1 VPLTFVHYKY
11 LSQLMTKSV
20 ESSDSGALAKAHE
33 RIRTLEAELLE
44 KDRILEV
51 VMCDH
56 DRDIDDLRK
65 SFEMGKPPL
74 PPLSRKRADSQQS
87 VDQTRWSVDSGA
99 LHEQSDQTACKECIA
114 LKKQLRAYKKQWA
127 EINRNFKQV
136 PSLLE
141 SMITRTD
148 NLVTNI
154 TKLSN

>member
-1 VPLTFVHYKY
+1 
-11 LSQLMTKSV
+11 MTRTAASLE
-20 ESSDSGALAKAHE
+20 ESNALIKAQE
-33 RIRTLEAELLE
+33 RIKTLEAELLE

-74 PPLSRKRADSQQS
+74 GPSGNKQQH
-87 VDQTRWSVDSGA
+87 DQTRWSMDSVN
-99 LHEQSDQTACKECIA
+99 LHEQSEHGACKECIV

>member
-1 VPLTFVHYKY
+1 
-11 LSQLMTKSV
+11 MTKL
-20 ESSDSGALAKAHE
+20 EGAGDTSSALAKAYE
-33 RIRTLEAELLE
+33 RIKTLEAELLE

-74 PPLSRKRADSQQS
+74 PPTRKRADSQQS
-87 VDQTRWSVDSGA
+87 VDQTRWSVDSIS
-99 LHEQSDQTACKECIA
+99 LHDQAEQLGCKECAA

-127 EINRNFKQV
+127 DINRNFKQV

-141 SMITRTD
+141 SMILRTD

>member
-1 VPLTFVHYKY
+1 
-11 LSQLMTKSV
+11 MTKAVGSIN
-20 ESSDSGALAKAHE
+20 DSNSLEDARS
-33 RIRTLEAELLE
+33 RIKTLEAELLE

-51 VMCDH
+51 VMNDH

-65 SFEMGKPPL
+65 SFEMGKPSL
-74 PPLSRKRADSQQS
+74 AHSRKRSDSHHS
-87 VDQTRWSVDSGA
+87 VDQTRWSVDSVN
-99 LHEQSDQTACKECIA
+99 LHDLQDQGICKDCVS

-127 EINRNFKQV
+127 EINRNFQQV

>member
-1 VPLTFVHYKY
+1 
-11 LSQLMTKSV
+11 MTKTVGSFD
-20 ESSDSGALAKAHE
+20 DSNSLEKAQS
-33 RIRTLEAELLE
+33 RIKTLEAELLE

-51 VMCDH
+51 VMNDH

-65 SFEMGKPPL
+65 SFEMGKP
-74 PPLSRKRADSQQS
+74 SMAAHARKRSDSHHS
-87 VDQTRWSVDSGA
+87 VDQTRWSVDSVN
-99 LHEQSDQTACKECIA
+99 LHDPQDPGACKDCVA
-114 LKKQLRAYKKQWA
+114 LKKQLRSYKKQWA
-127 EINRNFKQV
+127 EINRNFQQV

>member
-1 VPLTFVHYKY
+1 
-11 LSQLMTKSV
+11 MTNSV
-20 ESSDSGALAKAHE
+20 DQTDAPIALAKAYE

-74 PPLSRKRADSQQS
+74 PPPRKRSDSQQS
-87 VDQTRWSVDSGA
+87 VDQTRWSVDSVS
-99 LHEQSDQTACKECIA
+99 LHDQAEQITCKDCVA

-127 EINRNFKQV
+127 DINRNFKEV
-136 PSLLE
+136 PALLE
-141 SMITRTD
+141 SMINRTD